1 VPWRIVQKFALDER
15 RIGVVLR
22 TYQDVRIFFE
32 LTHTTTAYVVDIV
45 LHSDTDVTIRSL
57 PIFDQSRSQLRPIP
71 HFKTLVEKA
80 LMPVAPSASTWNA
93 RDFVLPRQH
102 LASALE
108 TIFAYANYYHML
120 SVVYKVVSVKPR
132 NSADKVS
139 IDFSPEPLSLR
150 ITNHADQYN
159 FTMPAFKEVVMT
171 VTGVEGTPAQAP
183 PLNEAW
189 RNSLTTFFATHVAA
203 EPQNLFPMVAMT
215 EMLMLPSTATR
226 IFAQMI
232 HCQQLGEPA
241 FLLSLKHKSIVHS
254 VDESRNKASVYFQ
267 VKMPQEP
274 SKYTVHL
281 ELKYSIYPPKV
292 EHFIPNG
299 AAAPPL
305 ETNAAIQSL
314 VARINQTLQQEQT
327 MPVNVNPIQMP
338 VDINPIP
345 NLNQ

>member
-1 VPWRIVQKFALDER
+1 
-15 RIGVVLR
+15 
-22 TYQDVRIFFE
+22 
-32 LTHTTTAYVVDIV
+32 
-45 LHSDTDVTIRSL
+45 
-57 PIFDQSRSQLRPIP
+57 
-71 HFKTLVEKA
+71 
-80 LMPVAPSASTWNA
+80 
-93 RDFVLPRQH
+93 
-102 LASALE
+102 
-108 TIFAYANYYHML
+108 
-120 SVVYKVVSVKPR
+120 
-132 NSADKVS
+132 
-139 IDFSPEPLSLR
+139 
-150 ITNHADQYN
+150 
-159 FTMPAFKEVVMT
+159 MT
-171 VTGVEGTPAQAP
+171 VTGVEGTQAQAP

-267 VKMPQEP
+267 VTWHHGIMILWHNGIMTCKRCLKVKMPQEP